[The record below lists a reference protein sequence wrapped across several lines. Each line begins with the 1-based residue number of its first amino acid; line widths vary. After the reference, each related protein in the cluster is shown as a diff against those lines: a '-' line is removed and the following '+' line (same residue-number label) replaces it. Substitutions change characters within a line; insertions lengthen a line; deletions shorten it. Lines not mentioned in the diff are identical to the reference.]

1 MKDTDTTKTK
11 PCASHASLS
20 SSTGSRSLACK
31 HSPASLLL
39 TKAPQHSA
47 VLHTPEAGPETT
59 VRLIPPARLSGEQ
72 LPGRAAAPLS
82 LSAVDTCRPRPPDL
96 LTGPHFSNP
105 LLPLPYVLS
114 YSGSFLPLG
123 PLVDGLPLPIL

>member
-20 SSTGSRSLACK
+20 SSTDSPSLAYK

-47 VLHTPEAGPETT
+47 VLRTPAAGPATP
-59 VRLIPPARLSGEQ
+59 VPLIPSARLSGEQ

-105 LLPLPYVLS
+105 LLPLAYVLP
-114 YSGSFLPLG
+114 YSGSFVLG